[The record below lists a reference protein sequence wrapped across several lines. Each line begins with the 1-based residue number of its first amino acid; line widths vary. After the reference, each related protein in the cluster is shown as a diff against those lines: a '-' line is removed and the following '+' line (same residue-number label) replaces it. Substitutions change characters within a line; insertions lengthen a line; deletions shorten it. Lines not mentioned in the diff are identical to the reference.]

1 MRRLPASTLAL
12 TLALVAGACADDPV
26 TGPSPAPSTSTPTTD
41 GSPEATVADPSPTDT
56 TPSPSPSTP
65 SPTPTPPD
73 PDAPPASADELA
85 QRLVAAERAIRD
97 PEVADEDLRGWAQVQ
112 HAAYRTLYDH
122 PDWVDPVRDQ
132 LPAELHDAFEANV
145 FAQSELFALTDP
157 KDELPDWRIV
167 PAPPADELLAHYRSA
182 GEEFGVDWTYLAA
195 IHLVESRM
203 GRIRGDSDAGA
214 QGPMQFLPSTWED
227 FGEGDIQDPQ
237 DAIRAAARY
246 LVAHGAPEDMR
257 GALWAYNHSDLYVN
271 AIEAYAGV
279 MRAEPRTYEAYY
291 HWRIYYRLV
300 SGDVVL
306 EEGWT
311 NPDP

>member
-1 MRRLPASTLAL
+1 MRRLPAPTLAL
-12 TLALVAGACADDPV
+12 VLTLVAGACADDPV
-26 TGPSPAPSTSTPTTD
+26 TAPSPTPSTSTPSTSTPTSE
-41 GSPEATVADPSPTDT
+41 GSSTTAPSPT
-56 TPSPSPSTP
+56 SP
-65 SPTPTPPD
+65 SPTPSSSPAPPD
-73 PDAPPASADELA
+73 PDVQPASADELA
-85 QRLVAAERAIRD
+85 GRLVAAEQAIRD
-97 PEVADEDLRGWAQVQ
+97 PEISDEALRGWVHVQ
-112 HAAYRTLYDH
+112 HAAYRTLHDH
-122 PDWVDPVRDQ
+122 PDWVEPVRDE
-132 LPAELHDAFEANV
+132 LPAGYHDAFDANL

-157 KDELPDWRIV
+157 KEELPDWRIV
-167 PAPPADELLAHYRSA
+167 PAPPADELLGHYRSA

-227 FGEGDIQDPQ
+227 FGEGDIQDPE
-237 DAIRAAARY
+237 DSIRAAARY
-246 LVAHGAPEDMR
+246 LVTHGAPEDMR

-279 MRAEPRTYEAYY
+279 MRTEPSTYDAYY

-311 NPDP
+311 NPDA